1 VIKAW
6 LKAMLVL
13 FTLVAGTALAEAGL
27 EDPSPLIEKTANSIF
42 NKINARRDE
51 IRKDSRIA
59 EQIVRTDLLPL
70 MDATYS
76 ARLILGREART
87 ATPRQLEDF
96 ARAMNEQLIKK
107 YASGLVEF
115 RSREQI
121 EVLELRGE
129 IDPRA
134 TRVRSRFR
142 LDSGGFAQ
150 VDYVFRMTDEG
161 WKVFDVVVEGI
172 SYVVSFKNQIQQ
184 EVRADGLDAVIERLS
199 RGELDLA
206 TG

>member
-1 VIKAW
+1 MIKAW
-6 LKAMLVL
+6 LKAVPVL
-13 FTLVAGTALAEAGL
+13 FTLVAGAAWAEAGL
-27 EDPSPLIEKTANSIF
+27 EDPSPLIEKAANSIF
-42 NKINARRDE
+42 SKINARRDE
-51 IRKDSRIA
+51 IREDSTIA
-59 EQIVRTDLLPL
+59 EQIVRTDMLPL

-87 ATPRQLEDF
+87 ATPQQLEDF
-96 ARAMNEQLIKK
+96 ARTMNDQLIKK
-107 YASGLVEF
+107 YASGLVEY

-121 EVLELRGE
+121 EVLELRGK

-134 TRVRSRFR
+134 TRVRTRFK
-142 LDSGGFAQ
+142 LNSGGFAL
-150 VDYVFRMTDEG
+150 VDYVFRMTEDG

-184 EVRADGLDAVIERLS
+184 EVKANGLDAVIERLS

-206 TG
+206 PG

>member
-1 VIKAW
+1 MIKAW
-6 LKAMLVL
+6 LKAVPVL
-13 FTLVAGTALAEAGL
+13 FTLVAGTAWAEAGL
-27 EDPSPLIEKTANSIF
+27 QDPSPLIEKTANSIF
-42 NKINARRDE
+42 SKINARRDE
-51 IRKDSRIA
+51 IRKDSTIA

-70 MDATYS
+70 LDATYS
-76 ARLILGREART
+76 SRLILGREART
-87 ATPRQLEDF
+87 ATPQQLEDF

-121 EVLELRGE
+121 EVLELRGK

-134 TRVRSRFR
+134 TRVRTRFR
-142 LDSGGFAQ
+142 LDSGGFAL

-161 WKVFDVVVEGI
+161 WKFFDVVVEGI
-172 SYVVSFKNQIQQ
+172 SYVVSFKSQIQQ
-184 EVRADGLDAVIERLS
+184 EVRANGLDAVIERLS

>member
-1 VIKAW
+1 MIKAW
-6 LKAMLVL
+6 LKAVPVL
-13 FTLVAGTALAEAGL
+13 FTLVAGTAWAETGL
-27 EDPSPLIEKTANSIF
+27 QDPSPLIEKTANSIF
-42 NKINARRDE
+42 SKINARRDE
-51 IRKDSRIA
+51 IREDSTIA
-59 EQIVRTDLLPL
+59 EQIVRTDMLPL
-70 MDATYS
+70 LDATYS

-87 ATPRQLEDF
+87 ATPQQLEDF

-121 EVLELRGE
+121 EVLELRGK

-134 TRVRSRFR
+134 TRVRTRFR
-142 LDSGGFAQ
+142 LDSGGFAL
-150 VDYVFRMTDEG
+150 VDYVFRMTEDG
-161 WKVFDVVVEGI
+161 WKFFDVVVEGI

-184 EVRADGLDAVIERLS
+184 EVRANGLDAVIERLS

>member
-1 VIKAW
+1 MIKVW

-13 FTLVAGTALAEAGL
+13 FFLTVGTAWAETEL

-42 NKINARRDE
+42 NEINARRDE
-51 IRKDSRIA
+51 IRENSAIA
-59 EQIVRTDLLPL
+59 EQIVRTDMLPL
-70 MDATYS
+70 LDAAYS

-87 ATPRQLEDF
+87 ATPQQLEDF
-96 ARAMNEQLIKK
+96 AQAMNEQLIKK
-107 YASGLVEF
+107 YATGLLEY

-121 EVLELRGE
+121 EVLELRGK

-134 TRVRSRFR
+134 TRVRTRFR
-142 LDSGGFAQ
+142 LDSGGFAL
-150 VDYVFRMTDEG
+150 VDYVFRMTEDG

-184 EVRADGLDAVIERLS
+184 EVRANGLDAVIERLS

-206 TG
+206 AG

>member
-1 VIKAW
+1 MIKVW

-13 FTLVAGTALAEAGL
+13 FFLTVGTAWAETEL

-42 NKINARRDE
+42 SEINARRDE
-51 IRKDSRIA
+51 IREDSTIA
-59 EQIVRTDLLPL
+59 EQIVRTDMLPL
-70 MDATYS
+70 LDATYS

-87 ATPRQLEDF
+87 ATPQQLEDF
-96 ARAMNEQLIKK
+96 AQAMNEQLIKK
-107 YASGLVEF
+107 YATGLLEY

-121 EVLELRGE
+121 EVLELRGK

-134 TRVRSRFR
+134 TRVRTRFR
-142 LDSGGFAQ
+142 LDSGGFAL
-150 VDYVFRMTDEG
+150 VDYVFRMTEDG

-184 EVRADGLDAVIERLS
+184 EVRANGLDAVIERLS

-206 TG
+206 AD

>member
-1 VIKAW
+1 MTNTW
-6 LKAMLVL
+6 PKAMLVL
-13 FTLVAGTALAEAGL
+13 FTLVAGTAWAEAGL

-42 NKINARRDE
+42 NEINTRRDE
-51 IRKDSRIA
+51 IREDSTIA
-59 EQIVRTDLLPL
+59 EQIVRKDMLPL
-70 MDATYS
+70 LDATYS

-87 ATPRQLEDF
+87 ATPQQLEDF

-107 YASGLVEF
+107 YASGLLEY

-121 EVLELRGE
+121 EVLDLRGQ

-134 TRVRSRFR
+134 TRVRTRFR
-142 LDSGGFAQ
+142 LDSGGFAL
-150 VDYVFRMTDEG
+150 VDYVFRMTDDG

-172 SYVVSFKNQIQQ
+172 SYVVSFKSQIQQ
-184 EVRADGLDAVIERLS
+184 EVRADGLDAVIKRLS
-199 RGELDLA
+199 RGDLDLA

>member
-1 VIKAW
+1 MIKVW

-13 FTLVAGTALAEAGL
+13 FFLTVGTAWAETEL

-42 NKINARRDE
+42 NEINARRDE
-51 IRKDSRIA
+51 IREDSTIA
-59 EQIVRTDLLPL
+59 EQIVRTDMLPL
-70 MDATYS
+70 LDAAYS

-87 ATPRQLEDF
+87 ATPQQLEDF
-96 ARAMNEQLIKK
+96 AQAMNEQLIKK
-107 YASGLVEF
+107 YATGLLEY

-121 EVLELRGE
+121 EVLELRGN

-134 TRVRSRFR
+134 TRVKTRFR
-142 LDSGGFAQ
+142 LDSGGFAL
-150 VDYVFRMTDEG
+150 VDYVFRMTEDG

-184 EVRADGLDAVIERLS
+184 EVRANGLDAVIERLS

-206 TG
+206 AG

>member
-1 VIKAW
+1 MIKAW
-6 LKAMLVL
+6 LKAVPVL
-13 FTLVAGTALAEAGL
+13 FTLVAGAAWAEAGL
-27 EDPSPLIEKTANSIF
+27 EDPSPLIEKAANSIF
-42 NKINARRDE
+42 SKINARRDE
-51 IRKDSRIA
+51 IREDSTIA
-59 EQIVRTDLLPL
+59 EQIVRTDMLPL

-87 ATPRQLEDF
+87 ATPQQLEDF
-96 ARAMNEQLIKK
+96 ARAMNDQLIRK
-107 YASGLVEF
+107 YASGLVEY

-121 EVLELRGE
+121 EVLELRGK

-134 TRVRSRFR
+134 TRVRTRFK
-142 LDSGGFAQ
+142 LNSGGFAL
-150 VDYVFRMTDEG
+150 VDYVFRMTEDG

-184 EVRADGLDAVIERLS
+184 EVKANGLDAVIERLS

-206 TG
+206 PG